1 MRSSV
6 IVFPGSNCDRDVS
19 VALEKFQ
26 IKNQMVWHNE
36 TNLPKSDLV
45 VLPGGFSYG
54 DYLRAGCIAS
64 KSKIIN
70 DVIKH
75 AQKGGL
81 ILGIC
86 NGFQILIETGL
97 LPGVLLRNKKLRFL
111 SKNVFLKVINVNNQ
125 FCLNYKNKDIIELTI
140 AHNEG
145 NYFANS
151 ALLQNLEDNNLIAF
165 KYCDKKGNIENI
177 AILAGIMGAKDT
189 SKIIPLCHNIPIN
202 HINIDIT
209 QIKKSNSL
217 KVTSE
222 VRTNAKTGVEMEA
235 LVAVSIS
242 CLAIYDMC
250 KNLSKDIR
258 IKSIK
263 LISKSGGNSDYSLD

>member
-6 IVFPGSNCDRDVS
+6 IVFPGSNCDRDVA

-26 IKNQMVWHNE
+26 IKNQMVWHDE
-36 TNLPKSDLV
+36 TNLPRSDLV

-64 KSKIIN
+64 KSRIIN

-75 AQKGGL
+75 AKKGGL

-111 SKNVFLKVINVNNQ
+111 SKNVFLKSLNINNQ
-125 FCLNYKNKDIIELTI
+125 FCLNFEKKSIIELPI

-145 NYFANS
+145 NYFADNTI
-151 ALLQNLEDNNLIAF
+151 LQKLEDNNLIAF
-165 KYCDKKGNIENI
+165 KYCDEKGNINKDSNPNGSSNNI
-177 AILAGIMGAKDT
+177 AGILNNYKNILGMMPHPERLIDPIMSGEDG
-189 SKIIPLCHNIPIN
+189 SMIFESLF
-202 HINIDIT
+202 
-209 QIKKSNSL
+209 KS
-217 KVTSE
+217 
-222 VRTNAKTGVEMEA
+222 
-235 LVAVSIS
+235 
-242 CLAIYDMC
+242 
-250 KNLSKDIR
+250 
-258 IKSIK
+258 
-263 LISKSGGNSDYSLD
+263 